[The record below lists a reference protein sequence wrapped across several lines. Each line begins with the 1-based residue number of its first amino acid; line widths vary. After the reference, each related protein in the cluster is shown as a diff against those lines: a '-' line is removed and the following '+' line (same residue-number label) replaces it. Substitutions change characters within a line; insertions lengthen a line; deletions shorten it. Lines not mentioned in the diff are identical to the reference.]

1 MEKLA
6 SHGLIN
12 GYPDG
17 SFKPNQVIT
26 RAEAATLVNSIL
38 ERTPHKERLL
48 DDMKRWPDNADSNE
62 WYYAQI
68 QEATNSHEYE
78 RTNKSYRE
86 TWTKLLSVRDWVA
99 LEKEWSSSNS
109 SSNPGSVTK

>member
-1 MEKLA
+1 PQGE
-6 SHGLIN
+6 
-12 GYPDG
+12 
-17 SFKPNQVIT
+17 IT

-62 WYYAQI
+62 WYYAHI

-78 RTNKSYRE
+78 RTSSEYRE
-86 TWTKLLSVRDWVA
+86 NWTKLLPVRDWVA
-99 LEKEWSSSNS
+99 LEQEWSTANS
-109 SSNPGSVTK
+109 SSNPGNVTK